1 LLARL
6 SASRWPALHNA
17 QSTAQTGASA
27 HNRNLRGGI
36 MVINVRFFI
45 FDCDLDEPDY
55 RECTESEFLA
65 HEGMIHYERN
75 TVRENGVNQICLSK
89 S

>member
-1 LLARL
+1 
-6 SASRWPALHNA
+6 
-17 QSTAQTGASA
+17 
-27 HNRNLRGGI
+27 

-55 RECTESEFLA
+55 RECTENEFLA

>member
-1 LLARL
+1 LLARFP
-6 SASRWPALHNA
+6 ASSWPALHNA
-17 QSTAQTGASA
+17 QSNAQTGASA
-27 HNRNLRGGI
+27 HNRNPWGGT
-36 MVINVRFFI
+36 MVIDVRFFI

-55 RECTESEFLA
+55 RECTENEFLD